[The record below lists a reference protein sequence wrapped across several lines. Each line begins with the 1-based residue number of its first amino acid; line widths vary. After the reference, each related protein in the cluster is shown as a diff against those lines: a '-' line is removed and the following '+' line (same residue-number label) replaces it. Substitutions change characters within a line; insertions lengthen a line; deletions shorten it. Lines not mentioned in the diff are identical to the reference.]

1 MIRPPVPSEHD
12 EQRAFIQWW
21 DLAHPDILCHSIPNG
36 GRRSMGVA
44 RKMKA
49 EGLRPGIPDLMVPEY
64 RLYIEFKRQKG
75 GSLSQVQKTM
85 IAHLESIGY
94 TVLVVRGV
102 QDAIDQVTVFLRNYK
117 QD

>member
-102 QDAIDQVTVFLRNYK
+102 QDAIDQVTVFLRNHK